1 MKLIG
6 FDIGGTKCAVS
17 LGEAAEGRARVLA
30 RRQIPTPA
38 RWQDALEALFA
49 QAETLLEGSRPD
61 ACGFSCG
68 GPLDAEKGLVL
79 SPPNLPGWDR
89 VPLTALAA
97 RRFDAPCFLENDANA
112 CALAE
117 WRWGAGQ
124 GSRNMAFL
132 TFGTGLGAGL
142 ILEGRLI
149 RGANGNAGEAGH
161 IRLSPFGPAG
171 YGKEGSFEGFCSGGG
186 IAQLAATLGR
196 RALQNGVRPA
206 YYEGS
211 WDAVTA
217 KSVAGAA
224 NAGDETAR
232 AVFGLCGEKLGEGL
246 SVLIDILNP
255 EVIALGGVFMR
266 NADLFMP
273 IVDPILN
280 REALPLA
287 RKVCRIVPAELGET
301 LAKIGKGAERIRLV
315 GFDDVEVA
323 AKHNITSARQPL
335 DAIAEVAMQTL
346 VSRIKT
352 PDLPPRTILLDAEL
366 VVR

>member
-1 MKLIG
+1 MRLIG

-17 LGEAAEGRARVLA
+17 LGEAAEGNARVLQ
-30 RRQIPTPA
+30 RREIPTPA
-38 RWQDALEALFA
+38 RWQQALDTLFELADA
-49 QAETLLEGSRPD
+49 LLEGERPD

-89 VPLTALAA
+89 VPLTALARA
-97 RRFDAPCFLENDANA
+97 RFGAPCFLENDANA

-124 GSRNMAFL
+124 GSKNMVFL
-132 TFGTGLGAGL
+132 PFGTGLGAGL
-142 ILEGRLI
+142 ILAGRLV

-186 IAQLAATLGR
+186 IAQLAVTLGR
-196 RALQNGVRPA
+196 RAVQNGARPA

-217 KSVAGAA
+217 KAVAAAA

-232 AVFGLCGEKLGEGL
+232 AVFELCGEKLGEGL
-246 SVLIDILNP
+246 SVLVDILNP
-255 EVIALGGVFMR
+255 EVIVIGSVFARCEALLRPAMERAMKRECLSASLEAVRVAPAALGEAIGDC
-266 NADLFMP
+266 AALCAAEYGL
-273 IVDPILN
+273 LN
-280 REALPLA
+280 
-287 RKVCRIVPAELGET
+287 
-301 LAKIGKGAERIRLV
+301 ERGIR
-315 GFDDVEVA
+315 
-323 AKHNITSARQPL
+323 
-335 DAIAEVAMQTL
+335 
-346 VSRIKT
+346 
-352 PDLPPRTILLDAEL
+352 
-366 VVR
+366 